1 MQSVGDT
8 LKDQRLKKKFSLN
21 DVHKFVKI
29 HPKFL
34 IALEEGDYKVFSN
47 KIHATGFLKNYA
59 EFLELDVAKLLAL
72 WRREYASHFDKKSKP
87 QIKKNGILGPAKL
100 LITPGLVLGVTAVI
114 SVLLFFG
121 YLFYQYRSY
130 SGAPAMEIYSPQN
143 SIVVNSEI
151 LDVTGKTD
159 RDSVLLINNQ
169 RVLLDKDGS
178 FVTSLK
184 LRDGLNTISFL
195 SVNKLG
201 RETEEVRTI
210 IYRDLKVLEDSNEVI
225 ESTEGMEKKE
235 KLDTGLDA
243 E

>member
-1 MQSVGDT
+1 MQSVGSI
-8 LKDQRLKKKFSLN
+8 LKDQRQKKKFSLE

-29 HPKFL
+29 HSKFL
-34 IALEEGDYKVFSN
+34 SALEEGDYSVFSDE
-47 KIHATGFLKNYA
+47 IHAKGFLKNYA
-59 EFLELDVAKLLAL
+59 EFLELDVEKLLAL
-72 WRREYASHFDKKSKP
+72 WRREYAVHFEKEKAKKPMKRKALEPS
-87 QIKKNGILGPAKL
+87 KL
-100 LITPGLVLGVTAVI
+100 LITPGLVLSVIAVTL
-114 SVLLFFG
+114 VLLFFG
-121 YLFYQYRSY
+121 YLSYQYRSY
-130 SGAPAMEIYSPQN
+130 SGAPKLEIYTPQN

-184 LRDGLNTISFL
+184 LREGLNTLSFL

-201 RETEEVRTI
+201 RETEEIRTI
-210 IYRDLKVLEDSNEVI
+210 IYRNLEEVI
-225 ESTEGMEKKE
+225 ESTESTEAVLIE
-235 KLDTGLDA
+235 

>member
-1 MQSVGDT
+1 MKSVGET
-8 LKDQRLKKKFSLN
+8 LKNQRLNKKFSLD

-34 IALEEGDYKVFSN
+34 RALEEGDHEVFSN
-47 KIHATGFLKNYA
+47 KVHATGFLKNYA
-59 EFLELDVAKLLAL
+59 EFLELDVNKLLGL
-72 WRREYASHFDKKSKP
+72 WRREYEGFFDKKKKEMP
-87 QIKKNGILGPAKL
+87 NKIKRLEPAKL
-100 LITPGLVLGVTAVI
+100 LITPGLVLSVVAV
-114 SVLLFFG
+114 SLVFLFFG

-130 SGAPAMEIYSPQN
+130 SGAPKLEIYTPQN
-143 SIVVNSEI
+143 SIVVNSEV

-184 LRDGLNTISFL
+184 LKDGLNTLSFL

-201 RETEEVRTI
+201 RETEEIRTI
-210 IYRDLKVLEDSNEVI
+210 IYRSLEVPEESPEAS
-225 ESTEGMEKKE
+225 ESTNSIEI
-235 KLDTGLDA
+235 DTENVGT
-243 E
+243 

>member
-1 MQSVGDT
+1 MQTTVGNT
-8 LKDQRLKKKFSLN
+8 LKNQRLKKSFSL
-21 DVHKFVKI
+21 DHVHKFVKI

-34 IALEEGDYKVFSN
+34 IALEEGDYSVFSN

-59 EFLELDVAKLLAL
+59 EFLELDVDKLLAI
-72 WRREYASHFDKKSKP
+72 WRREYEAQFDKKKESTV
-87 QIKKNGILGPAKL
+87 KKKKVLEPAKIL
-100 LITPGLVLGVTAVI
+100 VTPGLVFSVIAV
-114 SVLLFFG
+114 VLVFVFFG

-130 SGAPAMEIYSPQN
+130 SGAPKLEIYSPQN
-143 SIVVNSEI
+143 SIVVNSEV

-184 LRDGLNTISFL
+184 IRDGLNTISFL

-210 IYRDLKVLEDSNEVI
+210 IFRDLEEPEEVEEAS
-225 ESTEGMEKKE
+225 ESTESTATTDLI
-235 KLDTGLDA
+235 LDD

>member
-1 MQSVGDT
+1 MKSVGEI
-8 LKDQRLKKKFSLN
+8 LKNKRLEKKFSLD

-29 HPKFL
+29 HPQFL
-34 IALEEGDYKVFSN
+34 KALEEGEYKVFSN

-59 EFLELDVAKLLAL
+59 EFLELDVTKLLGL
-72 WRREYASHFDKKSKP
+72 WRREYAGYFDKKKESPKKSKR
-87 QIKKNGILGPAKL
+87 LEPAKIL
-100 LITPGLVLGVTAVI
+100 FTPGLVLSVIAV
-114 SVLLFFG
+114 VLVFLFFG

-130 SGAPAMEIYSPQN
+130 SGAPKLEIYTPQN

-184 LRDGLNTISFL
+184 LKEGLNTLSFL

-201 RETEEVRTI
+201 RETEEIRTI
-210 IYRDLKVLEDSNEVI
+210 IFRSLEEIEDVEEAI
-225 ESTEGMEKKE
+225 ESTVTPETMPEE
-235 KLDTGLDA
+235 A
-243 E
+243 AP

>member
-1 MQSVGDT
+1 MKSVGEI
-8 LKDQRLKKKFSLN
+8 LKNQRLNKKFSLD

-34 IALEEGDYKVFSN
+34 RALEEGNHQVFSN

-59 EFLELDVAKLLAL
+59 EFLELDVNKLLGL
-72 WRREYASHFDKKSKP
+72 WRREYEGFFDKK
-87 QIKKNGILGPAKL
+87 KKETLNKTKRLEPAKL
-100 LITPGLVLGVTAVI
+100 LVTPGLVLSVVAVTLVF
-114 SVLLFFG
+114 LFFG

-130 SGAPAMEIYSPQN
+130 SGAPKLEIYTPQN
-143 SIVVNSEI
+143 SIVVNSEV

-184 LRDGLNTISFL
+184 LKDGLNTLSFL

-201 RETEEVRTI
+201 RETEEIRTI
-210 IYRDLKVLEDSNEVI
+210 IYRSLEEPEESEEASESTNSLEIDTEDSG
-225 ESTEGMEKKE
+225 T
-235 KLDTGLDA
+235 
-243 E
+243 